1 MCSPLNQILLN
12 PSLGGERSAA
22 AAPDPV
28 RAAPFVALP
37 TLVLITED
45 ITIRDIAWIASLV
58 HIVRTVG
65 TAVGLWGRDR
75 SWAEL

>member
-1 MCSPLNQILLN
+1 M
-12 PSLGGERSAA
+12 
-22 AAPDPV
+22 
-28 RAAPFVALP
+28 
-37 TLVLITED
+37 VLITED